1 MSITVT
7 QIIPKVLSTV
17 ATQNEQ
23 DEIDVIDEPINTYRL
38 LYAID
43 GVFDVIWEEK
53 LFHVVEKN
61 AFLFL
66 PGYSYTVQTYQEPV
80 RLLDVRFILVFPE
93 VSEQKYLRKG
103 QRLPLRFS
111 DYPLL
116 NAPLV
121 MTPAIQTR
129 RILTEFL
136 WEQQKQLQF
145 CQELSDLYLRII
157 FLALTRDTAKTDDAN
172 ISDAAAKIMRYVRM
186 HITENIQN
194 ETAARDLSYH
204 SNYINRVIKSATGM
218 TFHKYVV
225 DEKLQHASTL
235 LVSSDDSI
243 TSIAYSLSF
252 NTSSHFS
259 NLFAEKYNCTPSQYR
274 KRYAK

>member
-1 MSITVT
+1 MSTTVT
-7 QIIPKVLSTV
+7 QIIPAVLSTR
-17 ATQNEQ
+17 ALQSGA
-23 DEIDVIDEPINTYRL
+23 DETETVTEFLETYRL
-38 LYAID
+38 LYALD
-43 GVFDVIWEEK
+43 GVFDVIWEGK
-53 LFHVVEKN
+53 LFHVPEKT

-66 PGYSYTVQTYQEPV
+66 PGCSYTVQIDQDPV
-80 RLLDVRFILVFPE
+80 RLLDIRFTLSLPEASVQGSVRRG
-93 VSEQKYLRKG
+93 RK
-103 QRLPLRFS
+103 LPLRFL

-116 NAPLV
+116 NTPLI
-121 MTPAIQTR
+121 MTPTIQTR

-157 FLALTRDTAKTDDAN
+157 FLALVRDTAESEDTN
-172 ISDAAAKIMRYVRM
+172 ISDAAAKIMRYVRA
-186 HITENIQN
+186 HISEDIQN

-204 SNYINRVIKSATGM
+204 SNYINRVIKKATGM
-218 TFHKYVV
+218 TFHKFVV
-225 DEKLQHASTL
+225 DEKLQHASSL
-235 LVSSDDSI
+235 LISSSDSI
-243 TSIAYSLSF
+243 TAIAYSLSF

>member
-23 DEIDVIDEPINTYRL
+23 DEIDVIDEPLNTYRL

-204 SNYINRVIKSATGM
+204 SNYINRVIKNATGM